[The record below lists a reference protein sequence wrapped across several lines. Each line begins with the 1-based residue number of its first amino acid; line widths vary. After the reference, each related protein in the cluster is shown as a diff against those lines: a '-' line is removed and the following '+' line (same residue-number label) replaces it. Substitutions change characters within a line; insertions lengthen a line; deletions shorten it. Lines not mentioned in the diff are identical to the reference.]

1 MRGLILTGVLLAVLS
16 VPASSVSHAATRQ
29 PTVWNIV
36 ALGDSDTTGEGD
48 PTGLGWVGRYA
59 RLVRQKLGL
68 KVVVTN
74 LAENG
79 KTSGVLLSEMRSDPT
94 TRGAVKKAQI

>member
-1 MRGLILTGVLLAVLS
+1 MRRFALTAVLLAFLLI
-16 VPASSVSHAATRQ
+16 PASRASDAAATR

-48 PTGLGWVGRYA
+48 PTRLGWVGRYA
-59 RLVRQKLGL
+59 RLLRQKLGL

-74 LAENG
+74 LAEGG
-79 KTSGVLLSEMRSDPT
+79 KTSSVLLSEMRSDPT
-94 TRGAVKKAQI
+94 TRGP